1 MADEWA
7 LARSAAGGDVRA
19 FTELVER
26 HERGLRNFLDRL
38 APGFGDDLAQESFL
52 RAWRSASSWRGES
65 SYRAWLYRIGWR
77 VYLSHRE
84 TIRSTVPFDP
94 EVHGCAFE
102 ADPAAA
108 VDLKRALAQLSDRE
122 RAAAILCFG
131 DGCSHSEAAAV
142 LGMALGSLKSVV
154 ARARAKLID
163 RLEAG
168 NDQ

>member
-1 MADEWA
+1 MRDERA
-7 LARSAAGGDVRA
+7 LARLAADGDVSA

-26 HERGLRNFLDRL
+26 HERGLRNFLERL
-38 APGFGDDLAQESFL
+38 APAFGDDLAQESFL

-77 VYLSHRE
+77 VFLNHRE
-84 TIRSTVPFDP
+84 TIRATIPFDP
-94 EVHGCAFE
+94 ETHGGAHE
-102 ADPAAA
+102 PELAAA
-108 VDLKRALAQLSDRE
+108 IDLRRALDPLSDRE

-142 LGMALGSLKSVV
+142 LKMPLGTLKSVV
-154 ARARAKLID
+154 ARARAKMIE

-168 NDQ
+168 YDG